1 MPRRTP
7 LRSTKHYKDNHASA
21 AAAYGRLVNP
31 FNSFGQRTRNSCAHA
46 TSSFQLWNAGRLVNP
61 LTRKSCAHAT
71 SSFQF
76 ENAES
81 HINDNTNA
89 KLFPNESCS
98 PSPRDDIVDESF
110 PNESCSPSPRDDNV
124 DAASLSFEIE
134 NAADDNF
141 ENFDEAI
148 IYDNTSAESF
158 PNESSSPSRDDNVD
172 AASVSFESENAEDDN
187 TDAESF
193 AKFDE
198 AIFDDDKLQMI
209 IDEFLIHLQTKLGG
223 DKKLKDAKQ
232 FCRTFKNFII
242 FSFHKNAGDWKQLA
256 LEVVIRKILFSSY
269 PLIGEFLEQYT
280 KHLKSGTLLN
290 YWNFLLTAL
299 RWFHFYCNLNK
310 KRCKR
315 SLSAFEDYMKRLRKA
330 YKRAMKKERL
340 AGSKTFEKLV
350 EEGRL
355 PSGGLQ
361 ELFGY
366 TKRKLQWVLSLK
378 AKDFM
383 NKKVYNDFT
392 DWLYSVF
399 WVGMIQG
406 RNGGLEDMKYGQRHG
421 LLNPNGYETSSNFKT
436 AMFHD
441 AQALSSSDLFSI
453 GMRIYVEEARRQVAS
468 PDMYDDDAPL
478 FLTFKG
484 EKEYRAGAKV
494 ELQYYY
500 YLNNNNNN
508 NNNNRSRNFSKLQ
521 TCISLR
527 LL

>member
-1 MPRRTP
+1 MEIDGANALTVVRW
-7 LRSTKHYKDNHASA
+7 LVRSNKHYKDNHASA
-21 AAAYGRLVNP
+21 AAYGRLANP
-31 FNSFGQRTRNSCAHA
+31 FKSFGRHTRNSCAHV

-61 LTRKSCAHAT
+61 LTRNSSAHAT

-81 HINDNTNA
+81 HINDNTDA
-89 KLFPNESCS
+89 ELFPNESCS
-98 PSPRDDIVDESF
+98 TSPRNDNVDESF
-110 PNESCSPSPRDDNV
+110 QNESCSPSPCDDNV
-124 DAASLSFEIE
+124 DAASLSFEFE
-134 NAADDNF
+134 NAADDNSDDESF
-141 ENFDEAI
+141 ENVDEAI

-158 PNESSSPSRDDNVD
+158 PNESSPHSRDDNVDD

-232 FCRTFKNFII
+232 FCRTFRNFII
-242 FSFHKNAGDWKQLA
+242 FSFHKNAGEWKQLA

-280 KHLKSGTLLN
+280 EQLKSGTLLN

-330 YKRAMKKERL
+330 HMRAMKKERL

-378 AKDFM
+378 AKDFI

-421 LLNPNGYETSSNFKT
+421 LLNPNGHETTSNFKT

-494 ELQYYY
+494 EL
-500 YLNNNNNN
+500 
-508 NNNNRSRNFSKLQ
+508 
-521 TCISLR
+521 
-527 LL
+527 

>member
-1 MPRRTP
+1 MPRRKP
-7 LRSTKHYKDNHASA
+7 LRSNKHYKDNHASTA
-21 AAAYGRLVNP
+21 AVYGRLANP
-31 FNSFGQRTRNSCAHA
+31 FNSFLQRTRNS
-46 TSSFQLWNAGRLVNP
+46 S
-61 LTRKSCAHAT
+61 AHAT

-76 ENAES
+76 WNADS
-81 HINDNTNA
+81 HIDDNTDA
-89 KLFPNESCS
+89 ELSIIAS
-98 PSPRDDIVDESF
+98 RLPSPRDDNVDASFSNGSCSHSSRDDNVDEPFS
-110 PNESCSPSPRDDNV
+110 NGSCSPSPRDDNV
-124 DAASLSFEIE
+124 D
-134 NAADDNF
+134 
-141 ENFDEAI
+141 
-148 IYDNTSAESF
+148 ESF
-158 PNESSSPSRDDNVD
+158 PNESSSPSPRDGNVDAASLSFQFENVEDDNADAESFEKFDEAIINNNTDAETFSNESSSPSPSREDNVD

-187 TDAESF
+187 TDADSF
-193 AKFDE
+193 TKFDE

-209 IDEFLIHLQTKLGG
+209 IDELLIHLQTKLGG
-223 DKKLKDAKQ
+223 EKKLKDAKQ
-232 FCRTFKNFII
+232 FCRTFKNFVI
-242 FSFHKNAGDWKQLA
+242 FSFHRNAEDWKQLA

-330 YKRAMKKERL
+330 YKRATNKERL
-340 AGSKTFEKLV
+340 AGNKTFEKLV

-378 AKDFM
+378 AKDFT

-392 DWLYSVF
+392 DWLYSIF

-421 LLNPNGYETSSNFKT
+421 LLNPNGYETTSNFKT

-468 PDMYDDDAPL
+468 ADMYDDDAPL

-500 YLNNNNNN
+500 YYY
-508 NNNNRSRNFSKLQ
+508 
-521 TCISLR
+521 
-527 LL
+527 